1 MTKFMSSRVIYSIL
15 FYVMVSSLVYMTKPI
30 IAFDPQGNIKP
41 FGIGDGKTV
50 FSLGTIVSGL
60 SIICFYV
67 FCLID
72 MLA

>member
-1 MTKFMSSRVIYSIL
+1 
-15 FYVMVSSLVYMTKPI
+15 MVVSLVCLTKPL
-30 IAFDPQGNIKP
+30 IAFDFHGNIKP

-60 SIICFYV
+60 SIVCFYV
-67 FCLID
+67 FILVD